1 MRTGKRERNSEMTSI
16 EPRQALFLACLIVSA
31 PALAEMEH
39 RMGGLP
45 GMPAH
50 MLKPGGEFEHHEQFH
65 SDPARPGAETKFTFG
80 QPGDPRA
87 VKRRIRIEARE
98 NRFEAA
104 NLQFESG
111 ETVEFEFRN
120 MDARPHELRVG
131 NPNYQQEHAEMLR
144 RMPGWEHSSPNSVLV
159 APGKTGTL
167 VWQFGD
173 DSVVELACHVAG
185 SYEAGMRVRM
195 RATKR

>member
-1 MRTGKRERNSEMTSI
+1 MTSI
-16 EPRQALFLACLIVSA
+16 KPGQALFLACLIASG

-50 MLKPGGEFEHHEQFH
+50 MLKPGGEFEHHRQFPPG
-65 SDPARPGAETKFTFG
+65 PARPGAEMMFTFG

-87 VKRRIRIEARE
+87 VKRWIRIEARE
-98 NRFEAA
+98 NRFETA
-104 NLQFESG
+104 NLAFESG

-120 MDARPHELRVG
+120 MDSRPHELRVG
-131 NPNYQQEHAEMLR
+131 DPHYQQEHSEMLR

-159 APGKTGTL
+159 APGNTGTL

-173 DSVVELACHVAG
+173 DPVVELACHVAG
-185 SYEAGMRVRM
+185 SYEAGMRVKM
-195 RATKR
+195 QATKR